1 MDRSLLFSLAL
12 ASALAAPLP
21 ALAQPPGPPMHGW
34 FPAHGRIGLE
44 VQPMTPELREHFG
57 APKDRGV
64 LVERVEAE
72 RPAAKAGVRV
82 GDIVL
87 SVDEK
92 PVEAPHDLVR
102 AVHRAPDGAAL
113 RLEILRGREKQ
124 SIVVQPEPRDEW
136 AKETDQWM
144 ERFERGFE
152 EGGRHL
158 ERRLDDLERRF
169 EELQKRFEERL
180 RELEERP
187 VGT

>member
-136 AKETDQWM
+136 AKEADQWR
-144 ERFERGFE
+144 ERFEKGLE

-180 RELEERP
+180 RELEDGEI
-187 VGT
+187 GT

>member
-1 MDRSLLFSLAL
+1 MDRSLLGSLAL
-12 ASALAAPLP
+12 AVALSAAP
-21 ALAQPPGPPMHGW
+21 ARAQPPDWPMPGW
-34 FPAHGRIGLE
+34 LQAHGRIGLQ

-64 LVERVEAE
+64 LVVRVEVE
-72 RPAAKAGVRV
+72 RPAARAGVRV

-92 PVEAPHDLVR
+92 PLGSPHDLVR
-102 AVHRAPDGAAL
+102 AVHLAPDGAAL
-113 RLEILRGREKQ
+113 RLEVLRGGEKQ
-124 SIVVQPEPRDEW
+124 SIAVQPEPREEW
-136 AKETDQWM
+136 AKEADQWM

-158 ERRLDDLERRF
+158 ERRLDELERRF

-180 RELEERP
+180 RELEDRG

>member
-1 MDRSLLFSLAL
+1 
-12 ASALAAPLP
+12 
-21 ALAQPPGPPMHGW
+21 
-34 FPAHGRIGLE
+34 
-44 VQPMTPELREHFG
+44 MTPELREHFG

-64 LVERVEAE
+64 LVVRVEAE

-87 SVDEK
+87 AVDETAI
-92 PVEAPHDLVR
+92 ESPHDLIH
-102 AVHRAPDGAAL
+102 ATHRAPDGATL
-113 RLEILRGREKQ
+113 RLEVLRGGEKQ
-124 SIVVQPEPRDEW
+124 SIAVAVEPREAW
-136 AKETDQWM
+136 SKEADQWM

-158 ERRLDDLERRF
+158 ERRLDELERRF

-180 RELEERP
+180 RELEDGN

>member
-1 MDRSLLFSLAL
+1 MDRSLSCSLAL
-12 ASALAAPLP
+12 AFALAAPLP

-34 FPAHGRIGLE
+34 FPAHGRIGLQ

-92 PVEAPHDLVR
+92 PMEAPHDLVSV
-102 AVHRAPDGAAL
+102 VHRAPDDVTL
-113 RLEILRGREKQ
+113 HLEILRGGKKQ
-124 SIVVQPEPRDEW
+124 SIAVQPEPREEW
-136 AKETDQWM
+136 AKEADQWR
-144 ERFERGFE
+144 ERFGRGFE
-152 EGGRHL
+152 EGGRQL

-180 RELEERP
+180 RELEDGEI
-187 VGT
+187 GT